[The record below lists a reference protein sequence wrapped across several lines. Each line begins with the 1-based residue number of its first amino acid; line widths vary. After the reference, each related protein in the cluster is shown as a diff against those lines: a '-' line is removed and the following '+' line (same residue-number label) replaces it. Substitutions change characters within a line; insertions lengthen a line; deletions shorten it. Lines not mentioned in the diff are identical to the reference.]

1 MGVIEGA
8 VRDLLEKTEFVTIVT
23 EGPDGAHVVG
33 NWGEYLRRL
42 GIEGDKLVLPAGY
55 YRKTE
60 ENLRSNPRIQ
70 ILAASRSVEG
80 SHGPGQ
86 GCLLHGTGSIV
97 TDNASLERVKAS
109 FPWARAVLVIKVERA
124 ELQL

>member
-23 EGPDGAHVVG
+23 EGPEGPHVVG

-42 GIEGDKLVLPAGY
+42 GIEGDKLVFPAGY

-60 ENLRSNPRIQ
+60 ENLRSNPRVQ

-97 TDNASLERVKAS
+97 TDSALLERVKAS
-109 FPWARAVLVIKVERA
+109 FPWARAVLVIEVERA